1 LDNGKA
7 KGDADMIDEKQC
19 ERIYLAVEA
28 GIAGESVAVPD
39 LLDVL
44 ARFVA
49 AAILA
54 APSVKTE
61 MAESFSQS
69 LVGYL
74 NEYERPDKM
83 Q

>member
-1 LDNGKA
+1 
-7 KGDADMIDEKQC
+7 MINEKQC

-28 GIAGESVAVPD
+28 GIAGEEVAVPD

-54 APSVKTE
+54 APSVKGD
-61 MAESFSQS
+61 MAECFSYS
-69 LVGYL
+69 LTKYL
-74 NEYERPDKM
+74 NEYERPDVV

>member
-1 LDNGKA
+1 MTDQQPPL
-7 KGDADMIDEKQC
+7 IDEKQC

-54 APSVKTE
+54 APSAKVD
-61 MAESFSQS
+61 MAILFGERMTF
-69 LVGYL
+69 YL
-74 NEYERPDKM
+74 NEYERPDVV